1 MNSHRGRLL
10 VCLFWGLSFIF
21 DAASSYVIQTN
32 PEWME
37 LNPLIRPI
45 ISATS
50 LQLTFL
56 VLAPVAVG
64 VSVAV
69 LWRLPRQVLWCAGV
83 LALAEFLN
91 GQICWYRYVADIT

>member
-1 MNSHRGRLL
+1 VNSHQQRLL
-10 VCLFWGLSFIF
+10 VCLFWGFAFIF
-21 DAASSYVIQTN
+21 DAVSSYVIQTN
-32 PEWME
+32 PEWIE

-50 LQLTFL
+50 LQITFL
-56 VLAPVAVG
+56 VMAPVAVG
-64 VSVAV
+64 ASVAV